1 MKLMAQ
7 LMAIGLAAALALS
20 STMACAMGGGGGGG
34 GGMAPGTIAGPPA
47 DPANCGGLVCFLKT
61 PAARHTVGPRSRRAQ
76 AHRRAR

>member
-1 MKLMAQ
+1 MK

-20 STMACAMGGGGGGG
+20 STMACAMGGGGGG

-61 PAARHTVGPRSRRAQ
+61 PTARHAVGPRSRQAR
-76 AHRRAR
+76 AHRRAP